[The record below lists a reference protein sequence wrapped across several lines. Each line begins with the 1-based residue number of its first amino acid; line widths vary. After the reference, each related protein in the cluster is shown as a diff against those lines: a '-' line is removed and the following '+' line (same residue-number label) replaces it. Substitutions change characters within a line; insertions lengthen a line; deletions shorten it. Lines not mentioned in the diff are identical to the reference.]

1 MKMASDIPSVDEFR
15 PLVLR
20 ALADGQE
27 RGRRELNE
35 MVSTLAGLSQD
46 QMQETLESGQLRYRN
61 RIGWALS
68 SFAKSGLVDRPKR
81 GRYKITED
89 GKTIDRRSLHE
100 YSETDMLEWY
110 TWREYKEEVAQ
121 RRQIKDGH
129 SATESEI
136 EPAEDSVEAM
146 RTHENA
152 FNASIETDLRKR
164 LQSSSPEFFER
175 AVIELL
181 WALGYGGT
189 HGAKQHVGR
198 SHDGGI
204 DGVIRQD
211 ALGLTNVYIQ
221 AKRYADN
228 NKVGDPDIR
237 TFIGSLDAQGANL
250 GVFITTSSFQDKA
263 RRTAE
268 GYRHGKIVLIDGI
281 RLTELMLDYG
291 VAVQKAHQFTLYE
304 IDDDFFEEELL

>member
-1 MKMASDIPSVDEFR
+1 MI
-15 PLVLR
+15 LR
-20 ALADGQE
+20 ALADGKE
-27 RGRRELNE
+27 RGRQEIYE
-35 MVSTLAGLSQD
+35 MVATLAGLSQE
-46 QMQETLESGQLRYRN
+46 QMQETLATGQLRYKN

-68 SFAKSGLVDRPKR
+68 SFSLSGLVDRPKR
-81 GRYKITED
+81 GRYKITEN
-89 GKTIDRRSLHE
+89 GKVVDRRSLRE
-100 YSETDMLEWY
+100 YSEKDMLEWS
-110 TWREYKEEVAQ
+110 TWREYKDEVAQ
-121 RRQIKDGH
+121 RRQIKGENSSIEGEVE
-129 SATESEI
+129 SADDPVEVMRASE
-136 EPAEDSVEAM
+136 
-146 RTHENA
+146 RT
-152 FNASIETDLRKR
+152 FNASTETDLRKR

-175 AVIELL
+175 AVVELL

-198 SHDGGI
+198 SGDGGI
-204 DGVIRQD
+204 DGIIRQD

-228 NKVGDPDIR
+228 SKVGDPDIR

-250 GVFITTSSFQDKA
+250 GVFITTSSFQKKA
-263 RRTAE
+263 TAE

-304 IDDDFFEEELL
+304 IDDDFFENELL